1 MLPDSFALCVTQ
13 PHFRSSAPNVVGGKG
28 DPSHLEEASGVA
40 QWECQGRGYL
50 MGWITWQPES
60 YN

>member
-1 MLPDSFALCVTQ
+1 MLPDGFALCVTQ

-28 DPSHLEEASGVA
+28 DALAIHPSHLEEASGVA

-50 MGWITWQPES
+50 ME
-60 YN
+60 